1 MTTAPLPS
9 SHTLAP
15 LRLAFAFGLGVVA
28 WLLSAFLPYRE
39 AWRVFPW
46 ELRVLIGWLVFA
58 AAYLIMSWRL
68 IYKVDGDWIRGL
80 VRQEDNGRRASGVI
94 AILTSLVSLAG
105 VMFALSRASGLKD
118 QALLEG
124 LLIGAA
130 LLSVALSWLLIQTIY
145 TFRYAHLYY
154 ETPEGGVKFP
164 GTPEPDYLDF
174 AYLAFTIGMTYQV
187 SDTDLDQRPMRRL
200 LTGHALISYVYGVV
214 IIALAISA
222 VSSLLS

>member
-1 MTTAPLPS
+1 M
-9 SHTLAP
+9 
-15 LRLAFAFGLGVVA
+15 RLAG
-28 WLLSAFLPYRE
+28 
-39 AWRVFPW
+39 FPW

-58 AAYLIMSWRL
+58 ASYLIMAWRL
-68 IYKVDGDWIRGL
+68 IYAVDGEWIRGL

-94 AILTSLVSLAG
+94 ATVTSLVSLAG

-154 ETPEGGVKFP
+154 ESPEGGVKFP
-164 GTPEPDYLDF
+164 ATPEPDYLDF

-200 LTGHALISYVYGVV
+200 LDRPRADFLRLRRGHHRAGDQCRQQLAVV
-214 IIALAISA
+214 RTCPRFVRGMSA
-222 VSSLLS
+222 HAGLVQHFRL